1 VWTLFRDVSGN
12 DEVSG
17 EVQCGTSSFRYSL
30 FAHPTRPLGLLTA
43 WTSGLAT
50 WRHWLYQLVYP
61 ARPASAT
68 VVSAEPFSHGTGTLR
83 CLQKMAT
90 YRHWSVSLWRDPDD
104 VPHCRILSHD
114 KTEWWLISATLC
126 GWRRCFVVDQLWLT
140 TRIREEEEVD
150 PSKCVGFSMQARL
163 PSYHVS
169 LGPTNLQ
176 KLLSHTVSSLIL
188 TEAQS
193 WLHLITAVFKSHHWS
208 QVNELIENV
217 WCAIW

>member
-1 VWTLFRDVSGN
+1 MWTLFRDVSGN

-61 ARPASAT
+61 ARPPSAT

-114 KTEWWLISATLC
+114 KTEWRLILATLC
-126 GWRRCFVVDQLWLT
+126 GWRRCCVADQLWLMT
-140 TRIREEEEVD
+140 SIRKEHGLTGWPVVCQH
-150 PSKCVGFSMQARL
+150 PSLLF
-163 PSYHVS
+163 
-169 LGPTNLQ
+169 NLNEDF
-176 KLLSHTVSSLIL
+176 I
-188 TEAQS
+188 EAVHQTLMCKGVMS
-193 WLHLITAVFKSHHWS
+193 IPLFQEGFKSSHWRNS
-208 QVNELIENV
+208 YRPRLLLDEKVT
-217 WCAIW
+217 